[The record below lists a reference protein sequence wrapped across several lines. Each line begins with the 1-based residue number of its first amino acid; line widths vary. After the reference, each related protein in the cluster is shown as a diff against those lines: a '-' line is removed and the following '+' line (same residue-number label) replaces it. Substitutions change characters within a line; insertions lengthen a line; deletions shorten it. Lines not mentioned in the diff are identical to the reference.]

1 MNDAL
6 YIAATGM
13 QAQQLNVDTI
23 ANNLVNV
30 NTAGFKAGRVSFMDL
45 VYRELGRAAGS
56 AGATEGVAARSMGQ
70 GTGVGIAS
78 LSKLFVQGDL
88 KKTDV
93 PLDLAIQGNGFFE
106 VTLPDGTQAF
116 TRGGSMQVNHDGF
129 LVSADGYMLKP
140 SVRVGS
146 DFKQIR
152 VGADGKVTVLASG
165 LSTPFEAGGLELTN
179 FASPAGLVAL
189 GQNLY
194 KASEASGDPVAAKAG
209 EDGAGTV
216 AQGFVESS
224 NVKMV
229 DEMVNLMVA
238 QRAYE
243 MSVKVIQASDEMLA
257 MSNNLRK

>member
-1 MNDAL
+1 MNDSL

-13 QAQQLNVDTI
+13 QAQQLSVDTI

-30 NTAGFKAGRVSFMDL
+30 NTSGFKAGRVNFMDL
-45 VYRELGRAAGS
+45 VYRELGRTGS
-56 AGATEGVAARSMGQ
+56 VTDNATARSLGL
-70 GTGVGIAS
+70 GTGVGVAS
-78 LSKLFVQGDL
+78 LSKLLVQGDL
-88 KKTDV
+88 KKTDG
-93 PLDLAIQGNGFFE
+93 PLDLAIQGSGFFE
-106 VTLPDGTQAF
+106 VTLADGTPAY
-116 TRGGSMQVNHDGF
+116 TRGGPMQVNRDGY
-129 LVSADGYMLKP
+129 LVSADGYLLKP

-146 DFKQIR
+146 DFRQVQ
-152 VGADGKVTVLASG
+152 VGVDGKVTVLASG
-165 LSTPFEAGGLELTN
+165 SSTPSEAGRLELAT
-179 FASPAGLVAL
+179 FANSAGLVAL

-194 KASEASGDPVAAKAG
+194 KPSEASGDAVYVKPG
-209 EDGAGTV
+209 EDGAGSI

>member
-1 MNDAL
+1 MNDSL

-30 NTAGFKAGRVSFMDL
+30 NTSGFKAGRVSFMDL
-45 VYRELGRAAGS
+45 VYRELGRAGS
-56 AGATEGVAARSMGQ
+56 AADGAGARVGQ
-70 GTGVGIAS
+70 GTGVGVAS

-106 VTLPDGTQAF
+106 VTLADGSQAY
-116 TRGGSMQVNHDGF
+116 TRGGSMQVNRDGF
-129 LVSADGYMLKP
+129 LVSADGFLLKP

-146 DFKQIR
+146 DFKQIQ
-152 VGADGKVTVLASG
+152 VSADGKVSVLASG
-165 LSTPFEAGGLELTN
+165 SSTPFEAGRLELTS
-179 FASPAGLVAL
+179 FANASGLVAL

-194 KASEASGDPVAAKAG
+194 RPSEASGEPVYVKPG

>member
-1 MNDAL
+1 MNDSL

-30 NTAGFKAGRVSFMDL
+30 NTAGFKAGRVNFMDL
-45 VYRELGRAAGS
+45 VYRELVR
-56 AGATEGVAARSMGQ
+56 AGAVADSATAHGLGS
-70 GTGVGIAS
+70 GTGVGVAS
-78 LSKLFVQGDL
+78 LAKLFAQGDL
-88 KKTDV
+88 KRTDV
-93 PLDLAIQGNGFFE
+93 PLDLAIQGSGFFE
-106 VTLPDGTQAF
+106 VTLADGTQAY
-116 TRGGSMQVNHDGF
+116 TRGGSMQVNRDGY
-129 LVSADGYMLKP
+129 LVSADGYLLKP

-146 DFKQIR
+146 DFKQIQ
-152 VGADGKVTVLASG
+152 VSADGKVTALASG
-165 LSTPFEAGGLELTN
+165 SSTPSEVGRLELAN
-179 FASPAGLVAL
+179 FANPAGLVAL

-194 KASEASGDPVAAKAG
+194 KPSEASGDAVYVKPG
-209 EDGAGTV
+209 EDGAGSI

-243 MSVKVIQASDEMLA
+243 MSVKVIQALDEMLA